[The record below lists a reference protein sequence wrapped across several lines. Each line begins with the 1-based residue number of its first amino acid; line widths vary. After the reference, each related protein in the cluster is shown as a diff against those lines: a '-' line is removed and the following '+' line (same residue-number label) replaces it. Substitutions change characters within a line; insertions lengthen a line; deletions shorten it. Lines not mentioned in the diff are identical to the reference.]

1 MIEFLLGGGGVVL
14 LNLNVGIYIYIDIIY
29 FFLDWEDIESHICF
43 LFAPET

>member
-14 LNLNVGIYIYIDIIY
+14 LNLNVGIYIDIIY